1 MLEGLANSGVVAV
14 AVLCIVSKAID
25 KTKAL
30 NGLMGGCLGT
40 PSNPAVAMLRLA
52 FPVASLGT
60 VFNNTPLVAVMI
72 PIVKDWTGRTGLE
85 ASHFM
90 MPLSFITMLSAC
102 ITTMGSS
109 TNLLAVQLV
118 PEAEIQFLDLAPV
131 GLVIMSVGVAYC
143 CAMSSILLPAHRN
156 VEVEGAG

>member
-1 MLEGLANSGVVAV
+1 MS
-14 AVLCIVSKAID
+14 S
-25 KTKAL
+25 
-30 NGLMGGCLGT
+30 CLGV
-40 PSNPAVAMLRLA
+40 PSSTSIALLRLA
-52 FPVASLGT
+52 IPVASLGT

-72 PIVKDWTGRTGLE
+72 PIVKDWTQRTGQE

-118 PEAEIQFLDLAPV
+118 PEADIRFLDPAPV
-131 GLVIMSVGVAYC
+131 GLVVMVVGVGYC
-143 CAMSSILLPAHRN
+143 CLAAPFLLPKTTEEARTPMRSEN
-156 VEVEGAG
+156 GPVLQADEETCQTPRDLSENPGSGRYT